1 MNFFAK
7 RLTFSAVLSFLL
19 LIPAFSYAQE
29 QQKEPTP
36 EEMAAKEADRLAEL
50 LNLDPGQVF
59 YVDSTLQHDYAA
71 WKEEVMKL
79 QKSRVENYDMY
90 NATRDKWMQQIDN
103 TYRRIFT
110 DEQWAAYLKSG
121 AAKSQKAREK
131 RKAKV
136 EKSNGM
142 SHDAAAGKKKPA
154 GK

>member
-7 RLTFSAVLSFLL
+7 RLTFSAVLSILL

-36 EEMAAKEADRLAEL
+36 EEMAAKEADRLADL

-110 DEQWAAYLKSG
+110 DE
-121 AAKSQKAREK
+121 
-131 RKAKV
+131 
-136 EKSNGM
+136 
-142 SHDAAAGKKKPA
+142 
-154 GK
+154 